1 MTRRFPSLRHR
12 LRRQLPLRPFF
23 AFTVAAFALSMLGA
37 CGMFGDK
44 LNERKN
50 WTVED
55 YYQNAKSDLDSGNY
69 AGAIKLYEGLE
80 ARYPFGRYAQ
90 QAQLDIAYAYY
101 KENDSAQAV
110 AATERFIKL
119 HPNHPNLD
127 YALYLKA
134 LAFFKPDLGLF
145 GDLLNLDPSDRDPK
159 ALRESFEAFKD
170 LVIRFP
176 DGIYSADAR
185 ARMAYLVNTL
195 ARHDV
200 SVARYYMTRG
210 AYLASVNRAQN
221 VIQRYPQAPA
231 IQDALEVSIEAYEKM
246 GMGELAASSRRVLEK
261 NFPNNAL
268 VSKSGSAKSWW
279 KLW

>member
-1 MTRRFPSLRHR
+1 MTRRFFV
-12 LRRQLPLRPFF
+12 LPLALAVRLHLRSFF
-23 AFTVAAFALSMLGA
+23 AFTFAALALGMLAG

-69 AGAIKLYEGLE
+69 AGAIKLYEALE

-176 DGIYSADAR
+176 DGIYAADAR

-246 GMGELAASSRRVLEK
+246 GMPELANSSRRVLEK
-261 NFPNNAL
+261 NFPNNAM
-268 VSKSGSAKSWW
+268 VSKSGSSKSWW

>member
-1 MTRRFPSLRHR
+1 MTRRFFVLPLALAIR
-12 LRRQLPLRPFF
+12 LRLRSLF
-23 AFTVAAFALSMLGA
+23 AFTFAALALGMLAG

-69 AGAIKLYEGLE
+69 AGAIKLYEALE

-176 DGIYSADAR
+176 DGIYAADAR

-246 GMGELAASSRRVLEK
+246 GLPELANSSRRVLEK
-261 NFPNNAL
+261 NFPNNAM
-268 VSKSGSAKSWW
+268 VSKSGSSKSWW

>member
-1 MTRRFPSLRHR
+1 MTRRFSRS
-12 LRRQLPLRPFF
+12 PLFSF
-23 AFTVAAFALSMLGA
+23 LLATVAALSLSLVGG

-44 LNERKN
+44 LNEQKN
-50 WTVED
+50 WSVEEF
-55 YYQNAKSDLDSGNY
+55 YKNAKSDLDSGNY
-69 AGAIKLYEGLE
+69 AGAIKLYEALE

-101 KENDSAQAV
+101 KENDSTQAV

-176 DGIYSADAR
+176 DSIYSADAR

-195 ARHDV
+195 ARHDI
-200 SVARYYMTRG
+200 SVARYYMSRG

-221 VIQRYPQAPA
+221 VLQRYPQAPA
-231 IQDALEVSIEAYEKM
+231 TQDALEISVEAYEKM
-246 GMGELAASSRRVLEK
+246 GMTELANSSRRVLEK
-261 NFPNNAL
+261 NFPNNST
-268 VSKSGSAKSWW
+268 VSKSAKAWW

>member
-1 MTRRFPSLRHR
+1 MTRRFFLLPLALAIPPR
-12 LRRQLPLRPFF
+12 LRSFL
-23 AFTVAAFALSMLGA
+23 AFTFAALALGMLAG

-69 AGAIKLYEGLE
+69 AGAIKLYEALE

-176 DGIYSADAR
+176 EGIYAADAR

-246 GMGELAASSRRVLEK
+246 GLPELANSSRRVLEK
-261 NFPNNAL
+261 NFPNNAM
-268 VSKSGSAKSWW
+268 VSKSGNSKSWW

>member
-1 MTRRFPSLRHR
+1 MTRRFFLLPLALPVR
-12 LRRQLPLRPFF
+12 LRLRSFL
-23 AFTVAAFALSMLGA
+23 AFTFAALALGMLAG

-69 AGAIKLYEGLE
+69 AGAIKLYEALE

-176 DGIYSADAR
+176 DGIYAADAR

-246 GMGELAASSRRVLEK
+246 GLPELANSSRRVLEK
-261 NFPNNAL
+261 NFPNNAM
-268 VSKSGSAKSWW
+268 VSKSGSSKSWW